1 MDCQK
6 VIEDSR
12 IPILPYTRYK
22 GKKDTFKPWDF
33 TYNVVNDS
41 FVCPGGHE
49 LRHTT
54 TSKDGNELTAVPPR
68 SAKIVPAEAFVVQ
81 MKTDSG
87 CSQPI
92 SGRNFS
98 T

>member
-1 MDCQK
+1 MPSAL
-6 VIEDSR
+6 SR
-12 IPILPYTRYK
+12 DRSVKLASANTWRADAPGKTGSTNVEANDASRGHSLYPIIINLPAK
-22 GKKDTFKPWDF
+22 M
-33 TYNVVNDS
+33 
-41 FVCPGGHE
+41 E
-49 LRHTT
+49 
-54 TSKDGNELTAVPPR
+54 NELTAVPPR

-87 CSQPI
+87 YSQPI